1 MSQGLAN
8 SMGGSIY
15 VNSRPN
21 IKTVFTVKLK
31 S

>member
-1 MSQGLAN
+1 
-8 SMGGSIY
+8 MGGSIY

-31 S
+31 N